1 MNLLL
6 SIIGGL
12 LPFFGSFVGR
22 IVTALG
28 FGFVQYVGIKTLV
41 DAAVNYANDAYAQVG
56 SSTVPTFLAWAGF
69 LQIDVHISIVISAI
83 GARMALQ
90 VLNGGTVRRLVQKG
104 A

>member
-6 SIIGGL
+6 SFIGGL

-22 IVTALG
+22 VVTALG
-28 FGFVQYVGIKTLV
+28 FGFVQYAGIKTLV
-41 DAAVNYANDAYAQVG
+41 DAGVNYANQAYSSVG
-56 SSTVPTFLAWAGF
+56 STAVPYFLEWAGF
-69 LQIDVHISIVISAI
+69 FRLDVHISIVVSAI

-90 VLNGGTVRRLVQKG
+90 ALNGDTVRRLVQRG

>member
-28 FGFVQYVGIKTLV
+28 FGFVQYAGVKTLF
-41 DAAVNYANDAYAQVG
+41 DAGIDYVNQAYAGVQ
-56 SSTVPTFLAWAGF
+56 SSAVPYFLEWAGF
-69 LQIDVHISIVISAI
+69 LRIDVHLSIIISAL

-90 VLNGGTVRRLVQKG
+90 LLNGDSVRRLVQRG